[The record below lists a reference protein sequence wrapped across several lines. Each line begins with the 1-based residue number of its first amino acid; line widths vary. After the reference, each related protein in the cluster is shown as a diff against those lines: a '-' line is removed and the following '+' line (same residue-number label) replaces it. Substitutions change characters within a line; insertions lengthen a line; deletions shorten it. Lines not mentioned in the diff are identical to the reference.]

1 MHAASSARG
10 TTDELERAAM
20 TDPTNENVTDRGSTV
35 FAVSLMYRAVDSPVS
50 ELHSTHPSL
59 TRAVESLARHV
70 HAAAVDPID
79 DVRVAIVEE
88 PHGQDAVVVFEYSGA
103 AVEVI
108 RAFDAFASTV
118 PSSPSPESVKVIRA
132 FDAFSNTEHSATAP
146 AAAWERAAQ
155 TFLAPAPSSPT
166 APAVVSDGEQR

>member
-1 MHAASSARG
+1 
-10 TTDELERAAM
+10 M

-59 TRAVESLARHV
+59 TRAVESLARYV
-70 HAAAVDPID
+70 QAAAVDPID
-79 DVRVAIVEE
+79 DVRAAIVEE
-88 PHGQDAVVVFEYSGA
+88 SLRQDAVVVFEYAGA

-118 PSSPSPESVKVIRA
+118 PSSPTSESVKVIRA
-132 FDAFSNTEHSATAP
+132 FSNTEPSATAP